1 MLPTYNMHGI
11 QCSFPVVF
19 PGAFCSWLEAIG
31 FFVYFIYSL
40 SRIFQNSQKNNFL
53 LSSISWLRKENQI
66 EKKQKKYI
74 HIRFCNKW
82 FLNISWKKRKQGS
95 NWTLTLAKA
104 VALKV
109 TREMKRE
116 NPCAG
121 ACNCMRNEMC
131 CVLRKWR
138 ETGRTGQNVQ
148 AV

>member
-1 MLPTYNMHGI
+1 MLFS
-11 QCSFPVVF
+11 C
-19 PGAFCSWLEAIG
+19 C
-31 FFVYFIYSL
+31 FFLAHFVHDSKLLDSLFTSSIVWVAYS
-40 SRIFQNSQKNNFL
+40 RTQKNNFL

-66 EKKQKKYI
+66 AKKQKKYI
-74 HIRFCNKW
+74 QIRFCNKW